1 MKKLFVI
8 LSIFLFAE
16 QTQAQKNYYL
26 SPVSM
31 DSSVSVSLPRQFN
44 KTNANNQLT
53 YAANGEYGTMVV
65 IKSANPANAQIVK
78 NEKGLN
84 NVFQEYIKKVQSS
97 LTNAT
102 VVNDH
107 DVTVGKLEMRDFALQ
122 VDTGSGLQ
130 VRHFRLLY
138 TKNNTYTFEYLY
150 DDFRKDAAVGEM
162 NAFFQSIKTTPDLD
176 RNDQY
181 VTTSQGERP
190 VIVNI
195 LLFGLLPLTAIIAIV
210 VFFRRRNTSL
220 T

>member
-1 MKKLFVI
+1 MIGLF
-8 LSIFLFAE
+8 LMAE
-16 QTQAQKNYYL
+16 HTQAQKNYYL
-26 SPVSM
+26 SPVSL
-31 DSSVSVSLPRQFN
+31 DSSVSVSLPKQFTKSN
-44 KTNANNQLT
+44 TNNQLT

-65 IKSANPANAQIVK
+65 IKSANPADAKTVK

-97 LTNAT
+97 LAHGTI
-102 VVNDH
+102 VNDH
-107 DVTVGKLEMRDFALQ
+107 DMMMGKLEVRDFVLQ
-122 VDTGSGLQ
+122 VDSGSGLQ
-130 VRHFRLLY
+130 LRHFRLLY

-150 DDFRKDAAVGEM
+150 DDFRKDAATGEM

-190 VIVNI
+190 VIVSI

-210 VFFRRRNTSL
+210 VFFRRRTTSL